1 MLVTSSHDVVVED
14 VGEERLLGSVE
25 GDDEED
31 VRLGSEVFEEVE
43 KLSDSIASVRTTHH
57 LPVQL
62 LTQHF
67 ALDEEVEEV
76 T

>member
-1 MLVTSSHDVVVED
+1 MTSSHDVVVED

-43 KLSDSIASVRTTHH
+43 KLSDSIASVRPTHH

-62 LTQHF
+62 ITQHF
-67 ALDEEVEEV
+67 TLDQEVEEV